1 MVRGQG
7 GRCHLH
13 WGHGSCW
20 LLETGGGL
28 GGAVGV
34 LTHLR
39 AHYHRQGLLLL
50 RLLRSLV
57 LTLLLTLDNL
67 TRHPLGH
74 HRAPRS
80 PLALAA
86 AAAAAAAVGLDV
98 LREMVAAHEPLVAD
112 RAGESLFSGVG
123 SKVPLQLIRTCEPL
137 ATEKPVANKRSLT
150 SVPPQVGLQM

>member
-57 LTLLLTLDNL
+57 LTLLLTLNNL

-74 HRAPRS
+74 HRGG
-80 PLALAA
+80 
-86 AAAAAAAVGLDV
+86 AAAVGSGTLLAPVV
-98 LREMVAAHEPLVAD
+98 LAV
-112 RAGESLFSGVG
+112 
-123 SKVPLQLIRTCEPL
+123 
-137 ATEKPVANKRSLT
+137 
-150 SVPPQVGLQM
+150 